1 MINWKVRVKNKQF
14 WISLIPALIVLIQLV
29 ASVFGATLDLSDIGN
44 KILAVIDALFVVLSI
59 LGIVTDP
66 TTHGIG
72 DSDRALTYE
81 RPYKEEED
89 VSDN

>member
-81 RPYKEEED
+81 RPYKEEKD